1 MHVAKIKVRRSL
13 EVKAGVLK
21 SVYLVVLAFRCGKQ
35 DLSTLACGDLF
46 LVAVCGI

>member
-1 MHVAKIKVRRSL
+1 MHVAKIKVWRSL
-13 EVKAGVLK
+13 EVKAGVL
-21 SVYLVVLAFRCGKQ
+21 SVYLAVLAFRCGKQ